1 MKNNITLRVE
11 SDLIREAK
19 VLAARRG
26 TSVSAML
33 AKQLE
38 EMVRDEKAYDAA
50 RRRAVRRLEGGWD
63 LRWAPVKD
71 RRELHER

>member
-1 MKNNITLRVE
+1 MKNNITLRVDA
-11 SDLIREAK
+11 DLIREAK
-19 VLAARRG
+19 VVAARRG

-38 EMVRDEKAYDAA
+38 ELVREEKAYDAA
-50 RRRAVRRLEGGWD
+50 RRRAVRRLEKGWD
-63 LRWAPVKD
+63 LSWTPVKD